1 MRRVNFISFAVL
13 LMMAFPLNGQAQFLK
28 KLNKALE
35 TVNKTL
41 DDINQK
47 LDPEKQSQQAVEK
60 VVTEKKNEAV
70 QTVTNVVNDA
80 KQQAVNQVAE
90 YVAPEFL
97 VRISGNKVNV
107 RKTPATSGEVMTQAG
122 AGTLYEFVSEQDG
135 WFEVKV
141 PGCTENCYVSATVA
155 AKVALAA
162 VPRTDKGVV
171 KTAGTDLVYQKT
183 VNTSSYSLTSTYT
196 ITQGSQAGEVEA
208 SFNEQGAYSD
218 GRFIPASENYYK
230 GKQLG
235 WCIVLDQQVSYDDT
249 CEKLETPIVI
259 YAADAA
265 GRKIVVEGETYTLTR
280 ESY

>member
-1 MRRVNFISFAVL
+1 
-13 LMMAFPLNGQAQFLK
+13 MMAFPLNGQAQFLK

-70 QTVTNVVNDA
+70 QTVTSAVNDV
-80 KQQAVNQVAE
+80 KQQTVNQVAE
-90 YVAPEFL
+90 YVVPDFL

-107 RKTPATSGEVMTQAG
+107 RKTPATSGEVMT
-122 AGTLYEFVSEQDG
+122 
-135 WFEVKV
+135 
-141 PGCTENCYVSATVA
+141 
-155 AKVALAA
+155 
-162 VPRTDKGVV
+162 
-171 KTAGTDLVYQKT
+171 
-183 VNTSSYSLTSTYT
+183 
-196 ITQGSQAGEVEA
+196 QAGEVEA

-265 GRKIVVEGETYTLTR
+265 GRKIVVEGETCTLTR

>member
-1 MRRVNFISFAVL
+1 
-13 LMMAFPLNGQAQFLK
+13 MMAFPLNGQAQFLK

-70 QTVTNVVNDA
+70 QTVTSAVNDV
-80 KQQAVNQVAE
+80 KQQTVNQ
-90 YVAPEFL
+90 
-97 VRISGNKVNV
+97 
-107 RKTPATSGEVMTQAG
+107 
-122 AGTLYEFVSEQDG
+122 
-135 WFEVKV
+135 
-141 PGCTENCYVSATVA
+141 VA

-171 KTAGTDLVYQKT
+171 KTAGTDLLYQKT